1 MTPEELMK
9 ASREQAREE
18 LDSIGFA
25 SGEFLPA
32 LKGDGADWGDKDP
45 VPGVDRRFGEVLPT
59 SKEGKEQEAAQE
71 ESFDE
76 LLDRLTDEEEA
87 EQSRARILGAHV
99 FVEPAQLTRGDILFI
114 LNMGHEE
121 YFALKSP
128 YKAAW
133 EQVLAR
139 LDTARND
146 LNTFRVKLLNELPP
160 AVREFVQM
168 EAVLAVKA
176 ETITATML
184 RHRAAYERKVELA
197 KTTHP
202 ADPAKVKKQCT
213 SCLKTKALTEFHS
226 RCDRPDGRENR
237 CKECRKARIK
247 SIKRSG
253 A

>member
-9 ASREQAREE
+9 ASREQARAE

-25 SGEFLPA
+25 PSEFLPA
-32 LKGDGADWGDKDP
+32 LKGGGAEWGDKDP
-45 VPGVDRRFGEVLPT
+45 VPGVNRRFGE
-59 SKEGKEQEAAQE
+59 EQEQEE

-76 LLDRLTDEEEA
+76 LLDRLTVEEEA
-87 EQSRARILGAHV
+87 EHASARVLGAHASA
-99 FVEPAQLTRGDILFI
+99 EPADLTRGDILFI
-114 LNMGHEE
+114 LNMSHEE

-133 EQVLAR
+133 EQILHR

>member
-9 ASREQAREE
+9 ASREQARAE
-18 LDSIGFA
+18 LDGIGFA
-25 SGEFLPA
+25 PREFLPA
-32 LKGDGADWGDKDP
+32 LQEDGADWGSKDP
-45 VPGVDRRFGEVLPT
+45 VPGVNRKFHV
-59 SKEGKEQEAAQE
+59 EQEQEE

-87 EQSRARILGAHV
+87 AHASARVLGTHAL
-99 FVEPAQLTRGDILFI
+99 VEPADLTRGDILFI
-114 LNMGHEE
+114 LNMSHEE

-133 EQVLAR
+133 EQILHR

-213 SCLKTKALTEFHS
+213 SCLKTKPLTEFHS

-253 A
+253 V

>member
-9 ASREQAREE
+9 ASREQARAE

-25 SGEFLPA
+25 PSEFLPA
-32 LKGDGADWGDKDP
+32 LKGGGADWGSKDP
-45 VPGVDRRFGEVLPT
+45 VPGVDRKFHV
-59 SKEGKEQEAAQE
+59 EQEQEE

-87 EQSRARILGAHV
+87 AHASARVLGTYAS
-99 FVEPAQLTRGDILFI
+99 VEPADLTRGDILFI
-114 LNMGHEE
+114 LNMSHEE

-133 EQVLAR
+133 EQILHR

-213 SCLKTKALTEFHS
+213 SCLKTKPLTEFHS

>member
-9 ASREQAREE
+9 ASREQARAE

-25 SGEFLPA
+25 PSEFLPA
-32 LKGDGADWGDKDP
+32 LKGGGADWGSKDP
-45 VPGVDRRFGEVLPT
+45 VPGVNRKFHVE
-59 SKEGKEQEAAQE
+59 EEQEQEE

-87 EQSRARILGAHV
+87 EQSRARILGTHAS
-99 FVEPAQLTRGDILFI
+99 VEPADLTRGDILFI
-114 LNMGHEE
+114 LNMSHEE

-133 EQVLAR
+133 EQILHR

-213 SCLKTKALTEFHS
+213 GCLKTKPLTEFHS

-253 A
+253 T

>member
-9 ASREQAREE
+9 ASREQARAE

-25 SGEFLPA
+25 PN
-32 LKGDGADWGDKDP
+32 GADWGDKDP
-45 VPGVDRRFGEVLPT
+45 VPGVDRQFGEFSPAP
-59 SKEGKEQEAAQE
+59 KEGKEQEAAQE

-87 EQSRARILGAHV
+87 AHASARVLGTHAS
-99 FVEPAQLTRGDILFI
+99 VEPAQLTRGDILFI

-176 ETITATML
+176 ESITASML

-213 SCLKTKALTEFHS
+213 SCLKTKPLTEFHS

-237 CKECRKARIK
+237 CKECRKAKIK
-247 SIKRSG
+247 SVKRSG
-253 A
+253 E

>member
-9 ASREQAREE
+9 ASREQARAE
-18 LDSIGFA
+18 LDDIGFA
-25 SGEFLPA
+25 PSKFLPA

-45 VPGVDRRFGEVLPT
+45 VPGVDRKFHE
-59 SKEGKEQEAAQE
+59 KEQEDAQE

-87 EQSRARILGAHV
+87 EQSRARVLGTHA

-114 LNMGHEE
+114 LNMSHEE

-213 SCLKTKALTEFHS
+213 SCLKTKLLTEFHS

>member
-9 ASREQAREE
+9 ASREQARAE

-25 SGEFLPA
+25 PSEFLPA
-32 LKGDGADWGDKDP
+32 LKGGGADWGDKDP
-45 VPGVDRRFGEVLPT
+45 VPGVNRKFHVE
-59 SKEGKEQEAAQE
+59 EEAGQE

-87 EQSRARILGAHV
+87 AHASARVLGAHAL
-99 FVEPAQLTRGDILFI
+99 VEPADLTRGDILFI
-114 LNMGHEE
+114 LNMSHEE
-121 YFALKSP
+121 YFAIKSP

-133 EQVLAR
+133 EQILHR

-213 SCLKTKALTEFHS
+213 GCLKTKPLTEFHS

-247 SIKRSG
+247 SIKKSG
-253 A
+253 T

>member
-9 ASREQAREE
+9 ASREQARVE
-18 LDSIGFA
+18 LDGIGFA
-25 SGEFLPA
+25 PSEFLPA
-32 LKGDGADWGDKDP
+32 LKGDGADWGSKDP
-45 VPGVDRRFGEVLPT
+45 VPGVDRKFHVE
-59 SKEGKEQEAAQE
+59 EEAAQE

-87 EQSRARILGAHV
+87 EQSRARVLGAHAS
-99 FVEPAQLTRGDILFI
+99 VEPAQLTRGDILFI
-114 LNMGHEE
+114 LNMSHEE
-121 YFALKSP
+121 YFAIKSP

>member
-9 ASREQAREE
+9 ASREQARAE

-25 SGEFLPA
+25 PGEFLPA
-32 LKGDGADWGDKDP
+32 LKGDGANWGDKDP
-45 VPGVDRRFGEVLPT
+45 VPGVDRKFQE
-59 SKEGKEQEAAQE
+59 EEEAAQE

-87 EQSRARILGAHV
+87 EHASARILGAHV

-213 SCLKTKALTEFHS
+213 GCLKTKALTEFHS

-253 A
+253 T

>member
-9 ASREQAREE
+9 ASREQARAE
-18 LDSIGFA
+18 LDGIGFA
-25 SGEFLPA
+25 PN
-32 LKGDGADWGDKDP
+32 GADWGGKDP
-45 VPGVDRRFGEVLPT
+45 VPGVDRKFHVE
-59 SKEGKEQEAAQE
+59 EEAAQE

-87 EQSRARILGAHV
+87 AHASARVLGTHAS
-99 FVEPAQLTRGDILFI
+99 VEPAQLTRGDILFI
-114 LNMGHEE
+114 LNMDHEE

-202 ADPAKVKKQCT
+202 ADPARVKKQCT
-213 SCLKTKALTEFHS
+213 SCLKTKPLTEFHS

-253 A
+253 E

>member
-9 ASREQAREE
+9 ASREQARAE

-25 SGEFLPA
+25 SREFLPA
-32 LKGDGADWGDKDP
+32 LQGGGADWGSKDP
-45 VPGVDRRFGEVLPT
+45 VPGVDRKFHV
-59 SKEGKEQEAAQE
+59 EQEQEE

-87 EQSRARILGAHV
+87 AHASARVLGAHAS
-99 FVEPAQLTRGDILFI
+99 VEPADLTRGDILFI
-114 LNMGHEE
+114 LNMSHEE

-133 EQVLAR
+133 EQILHR

-213 SCLKTKALTEFHS
+213 SCLKTKPLTEFHS

-237 CKECRKARIK
+237 CKVCRKARIK

-253 A
+253 V

>member
-9 ASREQAREE
+9 ASREQARAE

-25 SGEFLPA
+25 PSEFLPA
-32 LKGDGADWGDKDP
+32 LKGDGADWGSKDP
-45 VPGVDRRFGEVLPT
+45 VPGVDRRFD
-59 SKEGKEQEAAQE
+59 KEQEDVQE

-87 EQSRARILGAHV
+87 AHASARVLGAHAS
-99 FVEPAQLTRGDILFI
+99 VEPAQLTRGDILFI
-114 LNMGHEE
+114 LNMSHEE

-133 EQVLAR
+133 EQILHR

-213 SCLKTKALTEFHS
+213 GCLLTKPLTEFHS

>member
-9 ASREQAREE
+9 ASREQARAE
-18 LDSIGFA
+18 LDGIGFA
-25 SGEFLPA
+25 PS
-32 LKGDGADWGDKDP
+32 GADWGGKDP
-45 VPGVDRRFGEVLPT
+45 VPGVDRRFGE
-59 SKEGKEQEAAQE
+59 KQEDAQE

-87 EQSRARILGAHV
+87 EQSRARVLGTHA

-114 LNMGHEE
+114 LNMSHEE

-202 ADPAKVKKQCT
+202 ADPARVKKQCT
-213 SCLKTKALTEFHS
+213 GCLKTKPLTEFHS

-253 A
+253 T

>member
-9 ASREQAREE
+9 ASREQARAE

-25 SGEFLPA
+25 PSEFLPA
-32 LKGDGADWGDKDP
+32 LKGGGADWGGKDP
-45 VPGVDRRFGEVLPT
+45 VPGVDRKFHV
-59 SKEGKEQEAAQE
+59 EQEAAQE

-87 EQSRARILGAHV
+87 EQSRARVLGTHAS
-99 FVEPAQLTRGDILFI
+99 VEPAQLTRGDILFI
-114 LNMGHEE
+114 LNMSHEE

-133 EQVLAR
+133 EQILHR

-213 SCLKTKALTEFHS
+213 GCLKTKPLTEFHS

-253 A
+253 T

>member
-9 ASREQAREE
+9 ASREQARAE

-25 SGEFLPA
+25 PS
-32 LKGDGADWGDKDP
+32 GADWGNKDP
-45 VPGVDRRFGEVLPT
+45 VPGVNRRFGEFLPAP
-59 SKEGKEQEAAQE
+59 KGGEEQEQEE

-87 EQSRARILGAHV
+87 EHASARVLGAHAS
-99 FVEPAQLTRGDILFI
+99 VEPADLTRGDILFI
-114 LNMGHEE
+114 LNMSHEE

-133 EQVLAR
+133 EQILHR

-213 SCLKTKALTEFHS
+213 GCLKTKPLTEFHS

>member
-9 ASREQAREE
+9 ASREQARAE

-25 SGEFLPA
+25 PSEFLPA
-32 LKGDGADWGDKDP
+32 LKGGGADWGDKDP
-45 VPGVDRRFGEVLPT
+45 VPGVDRKFHVE
-59 SKEGKEQEAAQE
+59 EEAAQE

-87 EQSRARILGAHV
+87 EQSRARVLGTHAS
-99 FVEPAQLTRGDILFI
+99 VEPAQLTRGDILFI
-114 LNMGHEE
+114 LNMSHEE

-213 SCLKTKALTEFHS
+213 SCLKTKPLTEFHS

-253 A
+253 T

>member
-9 ASREQAREE
+9 ASREQARAE
-18 LDSIGFA
+18 LDDIGF
-25 SGEFLPA
+25 
-32 LKGDGADWGDKDP
+32 LKGGGADWGSKDP
-45 VPGVDRRFGEVLPT
+45 VPGVNRRFGE
-59 SKEGKEQEAAQE
+59 EQGAVQE

-87 EQSRARILGAHV
+87 EHASARVLGTHAS
-99 FVEPAQLTRGDILFI
+99 VEPADLTRGDILFI
-114 LNMGHEE
+114 LNMSHEE

-133 EQVLAR
+133 EQILHR

-213 SCLKTKALTEFHS
+213 GCLKTKPLTEFHS

>member
-9 ASREQAREE
+9 ASREQARAE

-25 SGEFLPA
+25 PSEFLPA
-32 LKGDGADWGDKDP
+32 LKGGGADWGDKDP
-45 VPGVDRRFGEVLPT
+45 VPGVDRRFG
-59 SKEGKEQEAAQE
+59 GEQEDVRE

-87 EQSRARILGAHV
+87 EQSRARVLGTHAS
-99 FVEPAQLTRGDILFI
+99 VEPAQLTRGDILFI
-114 LNMGHEE
+114 LNMSHEE

-213 SCLKTKALTEFHS
+213 GCLLTKPLTEFHS

-253 A
+253 V

>member
-9 ASREQAREE
+9 ASREQARAE
-18 LDSIGFA
+18 LGDIDFA
-25 SGEFLPA
+25 PGEFLPT

-45 VPGVDRRFGEVLPT
+45 VPGVDRRFGE
-59 SKEGKEQEAAQE
+59 EHEATQE

-87 EQSRARILGAHV
+87 EQSRARVLGTHA

-114 LNMGHEE
+114 LNMSHEE

-168 EAVLAVKA
+168 EAVLAVKS

-213 SCLKTKALTEFHS
+213 GCLKTKPLTEFHS